1 MTLNISK
8 YGTSPKPNKFSS
20 AIFDGNLKQANLK
33 LKLIL
38 LTSQKRHILQK
49 KKSKLPL
56 LIRWLQIKQNK

>member
-38 LTSQKRHILQK
+38 LTSQKRHILHK
-49 KKSKLPL
+49 KK
-56 LIRWLQIKQNK
+56 I